1 MKTYQL
7 KNSRFSFCN
16 FDIIVFIRVNT
27 YKFCSGNTYSVVF
40 FNKSEYLNTV
50 CFPGRTYTCF
60 INDIFFIFYVYLRH
74 NVLKCHFS
82 TRCLEKYLQFMR
94 KLFDELLNIKKG
106 SKLTVYSVR
115 IAHEP
120 NHLQPQLYSKLAIA

>member
-1 MKTYQL
+1 MLLMWRHISWKILVFHFVILILLYL
-7 KNSRFSFCN
+7 SGWILISFAQVILTVS
-16 FDIIVFIRVNT
+16 F
-27 YKFCSGNTYSVVF
+27 F

-74 NVLKCHFS
+74 NVLKCYFS

-106 SKLTVYSVR
+106 SKLTVFCKDCTRTKSPSISV
-115 IAHEP
+115 IF
-120 NHLQPQLYSKLAIA
+120 